1 MYLYGGTRC
10 TWELLTPGNNQLS
23 IEFAVNF
30 WGLDCSLRKR
40 LRFEAFTC

>member
-1 MYLYGGTRC
+1 MGTSD
-10 TWELLTPGNNQLS
+10 PGNNQLS

-40 LRFEAFTC
+40 VEI